1 VLNRFFPS
9 ANKKNIKNIMTPKSR
24 TFEGNVE
31 RNVKNPDAIC
41 CANVR
46 SVFLRKSSISALS
59 SVDTRKYIEQNP
71 VS

>member
-1 VLNRFFPS
+1 
-9 ANKKNIKNIMTPKSR
+9 MTPKSR